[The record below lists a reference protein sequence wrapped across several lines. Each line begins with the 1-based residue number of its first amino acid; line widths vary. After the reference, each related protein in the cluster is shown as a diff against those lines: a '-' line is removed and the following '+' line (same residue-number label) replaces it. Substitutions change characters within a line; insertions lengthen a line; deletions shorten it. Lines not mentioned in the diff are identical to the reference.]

1 MIKNLIKRKQSLSL
15 HSSYNH
21 LLWLERE
28 KGLNKQNETVHIWY
42 KRESDMLSIIKTK
55 TNEVFYERK
64 KREFPETYLLE
75 FPQGRSTDVTCNG
88 LEVSILS

>member
-1 MIKNLIKRKQSLSL
+1 
-15 HSSYNH
+15 
-21 LLWLERE
+21 
-28 KGLNKQNETVHIWY
+28 
-42 KRESDMLSIIKTK
+42 MLSIIKTK